1 MGIKSAIL
9 LAGYL
14 SATTVSV
21 SSAVEQPAENDK
33 QSRFLRKNRHQRR
46 LVNNKQRPTR
56 KKKDMLHSNN
66 IDITA
71 EDVGFWTRS
80 LQSSLPPSNP
90 PVLSPTNPPVLSP
103 TDPPV
108 LSPTDPPVLSPTDPP
123 VPAPVPT
130 NPPVIVDPT
139 DPPVVR

>member
-14 SATTVSV
+14 SATTVTV
-21 SSAVEQPAENDK
+21 SSAVEQPAENNK

-46 LVNNKQRPTR
+46 LVNNKHKPTR

-80 LQSSLPPSNP
+80 LQSSLPPTNP
-90 PVLSPTNPPVLSP
+90 PVLSPTNPPVLNP

-108 LSPTDPPVLSPTDPP
+108 LAPTDPPVLTPTDPP

-130 NPPVIVDPT
+130 NPPVIDPT

>member
-14 SATTVSV
+14 SATTVTV
-21 SSAVEQPAENDK
+21 SSAVEQPSENDK
-33 QSRFLRKNRHQRR
+33 QSRFLRKNRRQRR

-80 LQSSLPPSNP
+80 LQSSLPPTNP